1 MEVKFYICEKCG
13 NLIEMIRPSGVRIVC
28 CGQEMTE
35 LVPNTVEAA
44 TEKHIPVCRFE
55 ENKVF
60 VKVGEAEHPM
70 VPEHYIQWIYLKT
83 KQGIQR
89 KELHPGEKPEAC
101 FTLCEG
107 DEALEVYEYCN
118 VHGLW
123 MA

>member
-1 MEVKFYICEKCG
+1 MEVKFYICERCG

-44 TEKHIPVCRFE
+44 TEKHIPVCQLE

-107 DEALEVYEYCN
+107 DEALAVYEYCN